1 MRWVGNEM
9 SSLSAYLSG
18 IGRAIAYYPKMAKF
32 LGSVNASVLFSQ
44 LFYWQERTDNEL
56 GVFKTA
62 EEWEEET
69 GLTYR
74 EQATARKALRERG
87 FLHETHQRLQH
98 RMFFRLD
105 IDAINTA
112 FDGWMLEQNTA
123 ERRKRNSVIQP
134 DFPNDESAIR
144 EEREAQLAGDVFRNP
159 FNEQRL
165 HTEITTEIT
174 ETTAVALPVLE
185 QETAAP
191 SSFAEPAELPEQ
203 SRRAADAKWARAGQL
218 CKLVRD
224 MGRAENLS
232 VTAQPGHP
240 NVLDW
245 VTAGVTDAEATA
257 ACATAIGNRQ
267 AAGSAQPV
275 GAEYLSTIIAANR
288 AAKTGGKNGAH
299 RSRAAAAA
307 AWGEKFAAEIGGDA
321 GHQAERCIDGEA
333 FTIDA
338 GQAAG

>member
-1 MRWVGNEM
+1 MPFYPADYLADTRRLTTEQHG
-9 SSLSAYLSG
+9 AYLLLLMDSWSSG
-18 IGRAIAYYPKMAKF
+18 ALPDDDA
-32 LGSVNASVLFSQ
+32 VLARVAGLDAES
-44 LFYWQERTDNEL
+44 WARTRPVLAGYFEITD
-56 GVFKTA
+56 GKWVH
-62 EEWEEET
+62 
-69 GLTYR
+69 
-74 EQATARKALRERG
+74 ARIEREREHAQAYAQASSSRG
-87 FLHETHQRLQH
+87 KKAAAARWSKKKPEESTEKPAESVDNSQKDAQAYAQALHGECHP
-98 RMFFRLD
+98 
-105 IDAINTA
+105 
-112 FDGWMLEQNTA
+112 
-123 ERRKRNSVIQP
+123 QP
-134 DFPNDESAIR
+134 QPQYKTPVVNDDVDNPDSSAS
-144 EEREAQLAGDVFRNP
+144 AG
-159 FNEQRL
+159 
-165 HTEITTEIT
+165 
-174 ETTAVALPVLE
+174 
-185 QETAAP
+185 AAP
-191 SSFAEPAELPEQ
+191 SSFAGPAELPEQ
-203 SRRAADAKWARAGQL
+203 SRRAAANAQWTRAGQL

-321 GHQAERCIDGEA
+321 GHQTGRCIDGEA
-333 FTIDA
+333 VVIDA
-338 GQAAG
+338 GSTTAG

>member
-1 MRWVGNEM
+1 MPFYPADYLADTRRLTTEQHG
-9 SSLSAYLSG
+9 AYLLLLMDSWSSG
-18 IGRAIAYYPKMAKF
+18 ALPDDDAVLARVAGLDAESWARARQALAGYFEIADGKWVHARIEREREHAQAYAQ
-32 LGSVNASVLFSQ
+32 ASSS
-44 LFYWQERTDNEL
+44 R
-56 GVFKTA
+56 GKKA
-62 EEWEEET
+62 
-69 GLTYR
+69 
-74 EQATARKALRERG
+74 ATARWSKKKPE
-87 FLHETHQRLQH
+87 
-98 RMFFRLD
+98 
-105 IDAINTA
+105 
-112 FDGWMLEQNTA
+112 
-123 ERRKRNSVIQP
+123 
-134 DFPNDESAIR
+134 ESA
-144 EEREAQLAGDVFRNP
+144 EKPAESVDNSQKDAHAYAQALHGECHPQPQPQYKTPVVNDDVDNPDSSASAG
-159 FNEQRL
+159 
-165 HTEITTEIT
+165 
-174 ETTAVALPVLE
+174 
-185 QETAAP
+185 AAP
-191 SSFAEPAELPEQ
+191 SSSFAGSAELPEQ
-203 SRRAADAKWARAGQL
+203 SRRAAADAQWARAGQL
-218 CKLVRD
+218 CRLVRD

-245 VTAGVTDAEATA
+245 VTAGVTDAEAAA

-333 FTIDA
+333 FTIGA

>member
-1 MRWVGNEM
+1 M
-9 SSLSAYLSG
+9 SATPWMPFYPADYLADTRRLTTEQHGAYLLLLMDSWSSG
-18 IGRAIAYYPKMAKF
+18 ALPDDD
-32 LGSVNASVLFSQ
+32 SVLARVAG
-44 LFYWQERTDNEL
+44 LD
-56 GVFKTA
+56 A
-62 EEWEEET
+62 ESWA
-69 GLTYR
+69 R
-74 EQATARKALRERG
+74 ARQALAGYFEIADGKWVHARIEREREHAQAYAQASSG
-87 FLHETHQRLQH
+87 RGKKAAAARWSKKKPEESTEKPAESVDNSQKDAHAYAQALHGECHPQPQPQYKTLAVN
-98 RMFFRLD
+98 D
-105 IDAINTA
+105 DV
-112 FDGWMLEQNTA
+112 E
-123 ERRKRNSVIQP
+123 NS
-134 DFPNDESAIR
+134 DSSAS
-144 EEREAQLAGDVFRNP
+144 AG
-159 FNEQRL
+159 
-165 HTEITTEIT
+165 
-174 ETTAVALPVLE
+174 
-185 QETAAP
+185 AAP
-191 SSFAEPAELPEQ
+191 SSFAGPAELPEQ
-203 SRRAADAKWARAGQL
+203 SRRAAADAQWTRAGEL
-218 CKLVRD
+218 CRLVRD

-307 AWGEKFAAEIGGDA
+307 AWGEKFAAEIGGDV
-321 GHQAERCIDGEA
+321 GQQAERCIDGEA

>member
-1 MRWVGNEM
+1 M
-9 SSLSAYLSG
+9 SSLSACLSG

-32 LGSVNASVLFSQ
+32 LGSVNASVMFSQ
-44 LFYWQERTDNEL
+44 LFYWQDRTDNEL

-159 FNEQRL
+159 FNEHRL
-165 HTEITTEIT
+165 HTEITTVVNDDVDNSDSSASAST
-174 ETTAVALPVLE
+174 
-185 QETAAP
+185 AP
-191 SSFAEPAELPEQ
+191 SSFAEPAGLPEQ
-203 SRRAADAKWARAGQL
+203 SQRAAADTQRTRAGQL
-218 CKLVRD
+218 CKLLRRQGLD
-224 MGRAENLS
+224 AGLN
-232 VTAQPGHP
+232 VTAQPGNP
-240 NVLDW
+240 QVLNW
-245 VTAGVTDAEATA
+245 VAAGVTDDEAAA
-257 ACATAIGNRQ
+257 ACETALLNRRAQ
-267 AAGSAQPV
+267 DSQQSITAG
-275 GAEYLSTIIAANR
+275 YLDTIIAANR
-288 AAKTGGKNGAH
+288 AAKATGEKNGAH

-307 AWGEKFAAEIGGDA
+307 AWGAEFAAEIGGA
-321 GHQAERCIDGEA
+321 ARGRPAERCIDAEA
-333 FTIDA
+333 FTVDA